1 MNNKMTE
8 LSVVPITA
16 VIVALTLAVDE
27 YNKAKIDPAS
37 QDTAQQLLIII
48 IALAIFLLVALIAVL
63 FKPTSAGA
71 RMLFSAVA
79 LIAII
84 VALVVAWLNYV
95 NNSGKK
101 FAVETLII
109 ALAVTVPILTSLVHK
124 DTLTLKIDL

>member
-1 MNNKMTE
+1 MTE

>member
-1 MNNKMTE
+1 MTE

-16 VIVALTLAVDE
+16 VIVALTLAVDA